1 MKILFTG
8 FRDHRHSK
16 FGGYD
21 WIRFYPNSDY
31 FSDENV
37 LLGNIPI
44 GQRGKVMNLKI
55 LDFFTRHKAKKYDL
69 VHYFY
74 GDLTIFKPL
83 PKKRKYKAIATIH
96 CNTDKL
102 EPHHENIIECLKT
115 FDAVVVLNSQQ
126 QRYLSEK
133 YNINSYFIPHGFNKP
148 IFENV
153 EISSFIQNFDKT
165 KINVITIGK
174 QYRDYET
181 LEKIIIEQK
190 NPNVHF
196 YLVGLKKELKEK
208 FTEFDNVTVCG
219 FLDDNQYYSLITACD
234 WSFLPLTYATANNA
248 LMESH
253 YLGIPCILPKISGV
267 TDYACKEENFFYE
280 DTDTLLEFFTKISKR
295 EKSQVL
301 MNYAGVFSWNNIYN
315 KLSSMYKE
323 ICYEKEIGEYK

>member
-1 MKILFTG
+1 MKILFSG

-21 WIRFYPNSDY
+21 WIRFYPKSSY
-31 FSDENV
+31 FSDKNV

-44 GQRGKVMNLKI
+44 GKSGKVINLRI
-55 LDFFTRHKAKKYDL
+55 LDFFTRLKAKNYDL

-74 GDLTIFKPL
+74 GDLTIFHPL
-83 PKKRKYKAIATIH
+83 PKKRNYKAVATIH

-102 EPHHENIIECLKT
+102 EPHHENIIECIKS

-126 QRYLSEK
+126 QHYLAEK

-148 IFENV
+148 TFENIEV
-153 EISSFIQNFDKT
+153 TEFITDFDKS
-165 KINVITIGK
+165 KVNVITIGK

-181 LEKIIIEQK
+181 LERIICEQR
-190 NPNVHF
+190 NSNVHF

-208 FTEFDNVTVCG
+208 FKEFSNVTICG
-219 FLDDNQYYSLITACD
+219 FLNDNQYYSLISACD

-253 YLGIPCILPKISGV
+253 YLGIPSILPKISGV
-267 TDYACKEENFFYE
+267 TDYACNDVNIFYE
-280 DTDTLLEFFTKISKR
+280 NINVLLDLFNNLKKID
-295 EKSQVL
+295 KSQKL
-301 MNYAGVFSWNNIYN
+301 IDYANKFSWDKIYY
-315 KLSSMYKE
+315 KLSLLYKD
-323 ICYEKEIGEYK
+323 ICDGDKIE